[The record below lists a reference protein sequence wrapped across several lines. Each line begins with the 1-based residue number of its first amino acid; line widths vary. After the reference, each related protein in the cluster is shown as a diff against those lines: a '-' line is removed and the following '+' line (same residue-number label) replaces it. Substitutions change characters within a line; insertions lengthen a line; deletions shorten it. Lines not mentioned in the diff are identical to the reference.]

1 MLNPGF
7 YEPPCARL
15 LFAHNIR
22 TQERHAPTV
31 NAQTALNLVSL
42 LASRTAERS
51 DARSASFC
59 AAEASVRV
67 PLDSLR
73 TCERKCRRLN
83 ARGRSSFNCL
93 PLVTRPERAEKRKG
107 EKGDARARARLSWVL
122 LGALCSLFAAVFGAA
137 TNRVRRPICPSTHL
151 PLASPLQPESVFVPS
166 PFPGHFFYFEI
177 AVLLNN
183 MFNSDLLQCKVSVNF
198 HYSLNTYLKSNI

>member
-1 MLNPGF
+1 MNKEKRSTLDSS
-7 YEPPCARL
+7 EPPCARL
-15 LFAHNIR
+15 LFAQNNIR
-22 TQERHAPTV
+22 TQERHASTV

-42 LASRTAERS
+42 FASRTAKRS
-51 DARSASFC
+51 DAAGVGRSASFC

-93 PLVTRPERAEKRKG
+93 PLVTRPGRREARGRG
-107 EKGDARARARLSWVL
+107 GWCARARSSWEL
-122 LGALCSLFAAVFGAA
+122 LGALCSLFAAVFCAA

-151 PLASPLQPESVFVPS
+151 PLVFSLTARIRLRALPVS
-166 PFPGHFFYFEI
+166 WRFFFISKSRCYRI
-177 AVLLNN
+177 TCLIRVICLNI
-183 MFNSDLLQCKVSVNF
+183 VS
-198 HYSLNTYLKSNI
+198 SLC